1 MTQGP
6 LNHLD
11 EALFEPGS
19 WRALDASNVAVPGL
33 LAGSLDAALGWV
45 GTRAIATVFGRLRS
59 DFRVVDVDLS
69 GNRGDAVTD
78 LVADWAVKHSRWHLV
93 RPSGGA
99 AGRHHIFIHVDVATL
114 PALREYVAQLRKS
127 FRVNTSSIDV
137 RTAVRPLSAPHRT
150 GATTTVLGGARVLR
164 EALRSCPDVPAA
176 KRTGRRS
183 HGDVARVSQRSRPS
197 VSQTAARDGS
207 GSWLRAAL
215 PSPVPGGR
223 TLPDVWD
230 EYLTHGTRPVI
241 GGMDHSG
248 STFELIATKKMVV
261 AGYTPAQA
269 WNAVS
274 AAHPSAMPKAC
285 LNQKRWVNNVWNH
298 CVEDLTTF
306 FAEDPTAARSAD
318 QASPEVLAIVDAARR
333 RLHVLLWEYPV
344 RRRDTLATVAHAV
357 LDRIERTGVL
367 RVPVPERNLVL
378 DTGIAS
384 RPAIRAALRFIDGKL
399 GTLHR
404 DTLNPASPETGSFE
418 FELIPAQG
426 TAVLESSPPRSHAP
440 LPRSSTW
447 LPLPPTAR
455 RLWQTLRQNGP
466 SAIAPLCRSAALPER
481 LNTPASPSTLR
492 TGRSSLTALA
502 AAGLALCDDAGTWSA
517 TSTVAPEHATAAA
530 EEADRLEEQ
539 IDAERQAYRQRQSG
553 TWAAQRRRA
562 LTKDHARYKGWWD
575 TLPEE
580 ERRKRQ
586 EHHARA
592 FQRLPLTAQEA
603 LKAQIAT
610 RRTGAGINE
619 PVRYARWRETLSP
632 DEVLLRTTER
642 AAAFA
647 ALPGPLQQATIASWE
662 RHRARFGLPA
672 PSRSRIQ
679 PPEPGPQ
686 PTFVQ
691 QALPV
696 PELLATTGV

>member
-183 HGDVARVSQRSRPS
+183 HGDIARVSQRSRSS

-466 SAIAPLCRSAALPER
+466 SAIAPLCRSAALPEL

-562 LTKDHARYKGWWD
+562 LAKDHARYKGWWD